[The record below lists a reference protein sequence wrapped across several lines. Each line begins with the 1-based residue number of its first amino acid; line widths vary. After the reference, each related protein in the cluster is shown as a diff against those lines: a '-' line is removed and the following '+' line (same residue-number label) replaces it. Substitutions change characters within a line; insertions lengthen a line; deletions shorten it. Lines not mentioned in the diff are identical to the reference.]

1 MELSLFWNI
10 GIVGNNKAINL
21 ILVIGTGFQI
31 EAHTEDALR
40 SICACAV
47 CNDSLTVTDDHTL
60 IIRHIDVVGAGLNLL
75 SDWLTLVEI
84 QRE

>member
-1 MELSLFWNI
+1 MELSLFQNI
-10 GIVGNNKAINL
+10 GIVGDNKTVNL
-21 ILVIGTGFQI
+21 VLVIGTGFQI
-31 EAHTEDALR
+31 EAHTEDALG

-47 CNDSLTVTDDHTL
+47 CNDSLTVADDHAL
-60 IIRHIDVVGAGLNLL
+60 IVRHIDVVGAGLNLL

>member
-1 MELSLFWNI
+1 MELSLFRDICII
-10 GIVGNNKAINL
+10 GDNKAVNL
-21 ILVIGTGFQI
+21 VFVIGTGFQI
-31 EAHTEDALR
+31 EAHTEDAIG

-47 CNDSLTVTDDHTL
+47 CNDSLTVTNDHAL

-75 SDWLTLVEI
+75 SAWLTLVEI